1 MLHVRV
7 LPFDGGTGTKL
18 NDEFM
23 KKIALFL
30 LGRYIKK
37 QAWKYSCASFAISEE
52 MYKWITDAPVRQ
64 WRVRLWCIRHSYCAK
79 SYEDLYEWLT
89 RRRKFREKET
99 GRQKNTSGDPL
110 KELNEELIAMYND
123 LQHDT
128 DEYTRKLIEDRR
140 KSQPSSGM

>member
-1 MLHVRV
+1 
-7 LPFDGGTGTKL
+7 
-18 NDEFM
+18 M

-52 MYKWITDAPVRQ
+52 MYKWITDAPVRL
-64 WRVRLWCIRHSYCAK
+64 WRVRLWCIRHCYCAK

-123 LQHDT
+123 LRHDT
-128 DEYTRKLIEDRR
+128 DEYSRKLIEDRR